1 MIIFVCKANYCR
13 SPVAERLLKHLRP
26 DLNVIS
32 RGIINFTRM
41 SMDPRSMKYL
51 ELKNINSTQHQPT
64 KIDMQTIENASLLII
79 FDYEIFEYFRS
90 NYKKYT
96 NKLKLINYV
105 DKSIKIPDPYILKDD
120 KEYLET
126 MENINIL
133 VNSWAKQK
141 DLDK

>member
-96 NKLKLINYV
+96 NKIKLINYV

-120 KEYLET
+120 KEYFKT

-133 VNSWAKQK
+133 VNSWAEQK
-141 DLDK
+141 DFDQ

>member
-1 MIIFVCKANYCR
+1 
-13 SPVAERLLKHLRP
+13 
-26 DLNVIS
+26 
-32 RGIINFTRM
+32 
-41 SMDPRSMKYL
+41 MDPRSMKYL

-79 FDYEIFEYFRS
+79 FDFEIFEYFRS

>member
-90 NYKKYT
+90 YYKKYT
-96 NKLKLINYV
+96 NKIKLINYV

-120 KEYLET
+120 KEYFKT

-133 VNSWAKQK
+133 VNSWAEQK
-141 DLDK
+141 DFDQ